1 MKIKG
6 SGCCGLTGSGTWTR
20 TTASE
25 AAGAET
31 FDESSTSIWVAVAFD
46 LVSVIEES

>member
-1 MKIKG
+1 ME
-6 SGCCGLTGSGTWTR
+6 R

-31 FDESSTSIWVAVAFD
+31 FNESLKSIWAAVAFD
-46 LVSVIEES
+46 LVSVIEEL